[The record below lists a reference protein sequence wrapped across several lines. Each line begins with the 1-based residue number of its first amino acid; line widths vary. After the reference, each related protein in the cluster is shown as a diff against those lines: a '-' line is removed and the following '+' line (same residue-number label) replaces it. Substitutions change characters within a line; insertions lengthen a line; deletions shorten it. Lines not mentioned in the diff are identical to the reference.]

1 VIWDWEQ
8 GQGKG
13 ASNGKKVVDI
23 MEQLVWRREEIAGKG
38 KYQKLETVY
47 WLQH

>member
-1 VIWDWEQ
+1 ME
-8 GQGKG
+8 
-13 ASNGKKVVDI
+13 KVVDI
-23 MEQLVWRREEIAGKG
+23 MEQLVWRKRRDIAGKG

>member
-1 VIWDWEQ
+1 MEKSSRHYGAVSLE
-8 GQGKG
+8 KG
-13 ASNGKKVVDI
+13 TD
-23 MEQLVWRREEIAGKG
+23 IAGKG